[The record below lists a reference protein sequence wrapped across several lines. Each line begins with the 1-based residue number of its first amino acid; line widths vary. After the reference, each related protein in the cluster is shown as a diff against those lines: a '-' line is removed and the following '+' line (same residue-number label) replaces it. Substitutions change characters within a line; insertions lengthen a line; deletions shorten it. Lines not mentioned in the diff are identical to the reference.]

1 SVIAVG
7 REAKAML
14 GRTPG
19 SVRVIRP
26 LRDGAIADFDVT
38 EQMLRYFI
46 AGAQGRW
53 TIIRPRVVIAVPS
66 GITQVEKRAV
76 RDSARQAGAGEV
88 YLVEG
93 PMAAAIGAGVPV
105 QEPWG
110 SMIVDIGGGTTEVA
124 VMCLAGI
131 VYCKS
136 VRIAGN
142 EMDEAIMEYV
152 KKHHNLLIG
161 ERRAEEVKLTLGSAY
176 RQEAD
181 CRTIEVKGGGVVDQ
195 LPKTI
200 VVSAK
205 EIREALQESL
215 QTILSA
221 VRIGLEQ
228 APPEVAADIVETGIV
243 LTGGGSLLP
252 GMDELLRQETQLPGT
267 VADNPPE
274 CVALG
279 AGEVLDELDLLER
292 VAVAL

>member
-1 SVIAVG
+1 MLSASLGKRFFHDIAIDLGTANTRVYMRGHGIILNEPSIVALHQAGHSVIAVG
-7 REAKAML
+7 REAKAIL

-19 SVRVIRP
+19 SVRAVRP
-26 LRDGAIADFDVT
+26 LRDGVIADFDVT

-46 AGAQGRW
+46 ASAQGHW
-53 TIIRPRVVIAVPS
+53 AIIRPRVVIAVPS

-88 YLVEG
+88 YLIEG

-124 VMCLAGI
+124 VICLAGI
-131 VYCKS
+131 VYCNS

-161 ERRAEEVKLTLGSAY
+161 ERRAEEIKITLGSAY

-181 CRTIEVKGGGVVDQ
+181 G
-195 LPKTI
+195 
-200 VVSAK
+200 
-205 EIREALQESL
+205 
-215 QTILSA
+215 
-221 VRIGLEQ
+221 
-228 APPEVAADIVETGIV
+228 
-243 LTGGGSLLP
+243 
-252 GMDELLRQETQLPGT
+252 
-267 VADNPPE
+267 
-274 CVALG
+274 
-279 AGEVLDELDLLER
+279 
-292 VAVAL
+292 